1 MIIITFLKSW
11 EERWVSSVEKNFVSQ
26 WLPKD
31 CAKPFLLKDSRGRG
45 LLFAKLERRI
55 QCIAGF
61 IPTCANVWW
70 STMMHPSQNTFQS
83 ICKKPSFFHRFLLWK
98 TCRQYVV
105 WSLLVQNWIFFYK
118 GRPLTDLYLSLILID
133 WAGARLK
140 PKTQIVKERYL

>member
-1 MIIITFLKSW
+1 MKSW

-83 ICKKPSFFHRFLLWK
+83 ICKKPSFSHRFLLWK